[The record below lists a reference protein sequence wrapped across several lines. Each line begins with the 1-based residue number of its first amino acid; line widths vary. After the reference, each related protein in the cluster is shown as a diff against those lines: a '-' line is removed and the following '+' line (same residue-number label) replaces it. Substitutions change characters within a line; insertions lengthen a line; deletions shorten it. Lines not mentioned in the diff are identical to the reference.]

1 MVFMKILSKRKH
13 PKKKITLSMAC
24 TLSPSV
30 PEFTIVL
37 HSLDGVPL
45 YHVSIKYLM
54 ADVLYFSVLN

>member
-1 MVFMKILSKRKH
+1 
-13 PKKKITLSMAC
+13 MAC